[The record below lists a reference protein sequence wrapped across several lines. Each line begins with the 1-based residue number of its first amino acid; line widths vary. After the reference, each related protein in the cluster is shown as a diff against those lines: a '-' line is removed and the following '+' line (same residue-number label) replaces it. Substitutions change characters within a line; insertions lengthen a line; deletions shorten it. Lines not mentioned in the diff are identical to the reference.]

1 MQKLTEIIRNFI
13 SDDPQEMADRD
24 AILQAIEMDGERSLL
39 RDNLLFHFTASSII
53 VNPARTQTLM
63 AYHNLYRSWAWTGGH
78 ADGDSDMLAL
88 ALREANEETG
98 ITGLKPLGDVPVS
111 VEVLHVIRH
120 IKRGKPVPSH
130 VHLNVTYALEAD
142 DALPI
147 RNQPDENSRVGWLD
161 IAEIPQHVT
170 EETMI
175 PIYILLMLFWGITDL
190 TGTLVLLAIPVAQ
203 CVIMAVTRT
212 NSLIHDLLAGTV
224 VVDYAS
230 QMIFG
235 SREELIEY
243 QKAIAAERARRQTY

>member
-1 MQKLTEIIRNFI
+1 MQYLIDIIRNFS
-13 SDDPQEMADRD
+13 SDDAQEMADRD
-24 AILQAIEMDGERSLL
+24 AILQAVAMDGERCLL

-53 VNPARTQTLM
+53 VNPARTKTLM

-78 ADGDSDMLAL
+78 ADGEKDMLAL

-98 ITGLKPLGDVPVS
+98 ITGLKPLDDAPVS

-142 DALPI
+142 DSLPI

-161 IAEIPQHVT
+161 IDKIPQYVT

-175 PIYILLMLFWGITDL
+175 PIYHKILSR
-190 TGTLVLLAIPVAQ
+190 VL
-203 CVIMAVTRT
+203 
-212 NSLIHDLLAGTV
+212 
-224 VVDYAS
+224 
-230 QMIFG
+230 
-235 SREELIEY
+235 SRS
-243 QKAIAAERARRQTY
+243 AFDMHP